1 MDTKFFEMVI
11 SQGAFAVLFVWLF
24 MDTRKE
30 NKERESR
37 YQETINKLADK
48 IGVVEE
54 IREDVQAI
62 KDKMDIKKGE

>member
-30 NKERESR
+30 NKEREGK

-62 KDKMDIKKGE
+62 KDKMEIKRGE

>member
-1 MDTKFFEMVI
+1 MVI

>member
-1 MDTKFFEMVI
+1 MVI

-30 NKERESR
+30 NKEREGK

-62 KDKMDIKKGE
+62 KDKMEIKRGE